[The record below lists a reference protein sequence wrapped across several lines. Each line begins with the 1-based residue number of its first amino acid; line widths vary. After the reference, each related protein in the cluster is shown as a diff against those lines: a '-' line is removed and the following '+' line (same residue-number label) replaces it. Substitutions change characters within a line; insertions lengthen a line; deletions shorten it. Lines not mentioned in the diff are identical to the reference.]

1 MHVTGVAPG
10 SVSNLR
16 VTTRSATT
24 ITLTW
29 IVDGFPDQF
38 EVTYSYATNSCPETG
53 GPSTDIISDGSTRSH
68 TLSDLNED
76 SRYTITVRAIN
87 TVGSTMATTSA
98 DTLTSGNADYV
109 IVMCMH

>member
-1 MHVTGVAPG
+1 MV
-10 SVSNLR
+10 N
-16 VTTRSATT
+16 
-24 ITLTW
+24 
-29 IVDGFPDQF
+29 
-38 EVTYSYATNSCPETG
+38 
-53 GPSTDIISDGSTRSH
+53 ISDASSVRSH
-68 TLSDLNED
+68 TLRGLNED